1 MVDKENLVNDKKPD
15 SLIQKLEVFYSQ
27 HILPIWLSVIFIPLI
42 VISIGYLIWPEIFYD
57 QFIWRYFW
65 GTIEADAQEENYGEV
80 TEAYNPINTIFYAII
95 VIIVLY
101 WLYKM
106 FKKYKID
113 IDFKF
118 LLAIL
123 PFILIGSISR
133 ALEDAELFNA
143 PMVYLFIAPII
154 YIFIGVV
161 VIFIILLGAGIR
173 NYSNRTNLSN
183 GLLLIGGTFV
193 ALDIIYI
200 VTFFIFK
207 DQFTYILN
215 PLIPVGI
222 SIIIILILIK
232 YTKIIKR
239 FEISNFLLAIGLWF
253 LLISLIVLAQWQ
265 TIPSWS
271 DAYLAANP
279 GKDVQLQPMAFIL
292 VCALAFAATFIVYI
306 IVIIFKSKYQKIL
319 PFISGVNLLLFFGH
333 FLDASATFIAIDYYG
348 YAEKHVLPTFMIQ
361 LFNTASIML
370 VLKAGIVVLVIYFID
385 ILYKKHFQQNPTLTG
400 LVKIAILVLGLGPG
414 LRDILRLGIGV

>member
-1 MVDKENLVNDKKPD
+1 MVEKENLVNRKNPG
-15 SLIQKLEVFYSQ
+15 SLFHKLEIFYSQ
-27 HILPIWLSVIFIPLI
+27 HILAIWLSFVFIPLI
-42 VISIGYLIWPEIFYD
+42 VISVGCIVWPDIFYD

-65 GTIEADAQEENYGEV
+65 GTIEADAQEESYGDV

-143 PMVYLFIAPII
+143 PIVYLFIAPII

-173 NYSNRTNLSN
+173 NYSNRTNLFN
-183 GLLLIGGTFV
+183 GLLLVISTFV

-200 VTFFIFK
+200 FIFFIFN

-215 PLIPVGI
+215 PLIPVGL
-222 SIIIILILIK
+222 SILIILIFIK
-232 YTKIIKR
+232 CTKIMKR
-239 FEISNFLLAIGLWF
+239 FEISIFLLAIGLLF
-253 LLISLIVLAQWQ
+253 LFICMIVLAQWQ

-271 DAYLAANP
+271 DAYFSANP
-279 GKDVQLQPMAFIL
+279 GKEVKLQPMAFLL
-292 VCALAFAATFIVYI
+292 VCALAFAATFIVYL
-306 IVIIFKSKYQKIL
+306 IVNIFKPKYPKIL

-348 YAEKHVLPTFMIQ
+348 YAEKHVLPTFLIQ

-370 VLKAGIVVLVIYFID
+370 VLKAIIVVLVVYFID
-385 ILYKKHFQQNPTLTG
+385 ILYKKDFQQNPTLTG